1 MYLGTVIRMI
11 VLLISGIKA
20 YMINLLKK
28 KKKFVS
34 YIPFVVFFIIMLLY
48 HWHLPML
55 GDDINYSKKMV
66 SLQWLYDDYTHWS
79 SRLITESILIYILH
93 FPFKIWKICNVL
105 IFLLLAL
112 NIKRFVGNCVEISN
126 QLIFNFLIC
135 TFILIYPIKEL
146 SSAGWAATS
155 NNYLW
160 PIVFFLLSLKAD
172 YKIINNEMV
181 TFKDIFFSAV
191 LLIIAVDVE
200 YVWVYAT
207 ILFMGEIYYWGLK
220 RSLFKFVCVKSIIL
234 IIAFLKIALAPG
246 NKARYI
252 IEVQNWY
259 PDFPLLTLFEKIYM
273 GFITSSIHLLGRS
286 DRIIVVL
293 LIALTVLVFYKSKNL
308 LLRGILVSDLILKF
322 IGVIK
327 DAPDMQWPLF
337 NAIVKI
343 PATYIMSI
351 HDYLALGISV
361 YIFLSVLLGL
371 YIVYKDDR
379 KVLIFTTF
387 IYLAG
392 VFSRF
397 IMLLS
402 PTLFASSNRTF
413 FGMEVSFMII
423 SLLLVATIFNHLI
436 PQSWKDKLT
445 YHS

>member
-1 MYLGTVIRMI
+1 
-11 VLLISGIKA
+11 
-20 YMINLLKK
+20 
-28 KKKFVS
+28 
-34 YIPFVVFFIIMLLY
+34 
-48 HWHLPML
+48 
-55 GDDINYSKKMV
+55 
-66 SLQWLYDDYTHWS
+66 
-79 SRLITESILIYILH
+79 
-93 FPFKIWKICNVL
+93 
-105 IFLLLAL
+105 
-112 NIKRFVGNCVEISN
+112 
-126 QLIFNFLIC
+126 
-135 TFILIYPIKEL
+135 
-146 SSAGWAATS
+146 
-155 NNYLW
+155 
-160 PIVFFLLSLKAD
+160 
-172 YKIINNEMV
+172 
-181 TFKDIFFSAV
+181 
-191 LLIIAVDVE
+191 
-200 YVWVYAT
+200 
-207 ILFMGEIYYWGLK
+207 MGEIYYWGLK